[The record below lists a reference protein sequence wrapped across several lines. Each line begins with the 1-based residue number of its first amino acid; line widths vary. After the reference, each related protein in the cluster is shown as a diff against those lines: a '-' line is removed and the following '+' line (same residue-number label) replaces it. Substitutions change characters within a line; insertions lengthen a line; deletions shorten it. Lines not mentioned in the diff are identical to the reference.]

1 MAPFTIYYDHYKSK
15 EADAGVYTINYTVS
29 FMEYEDVMA
38 SSESHGSFIF
48 EIISTCALSEII
60 ENEKLP
66 DLFRI
71 YMLDP
76 RILRYKYLAYSDS
89 VSEFYNLHSRC
100 GQITYTILN
109 RDTGNI
115 VYYPEDD
122 AIVDV

>member
-1 MAPFTIYYDHYKSK
+1 
-15 EADAGVYTINYTVS
+15 
-29 FMEYEDVMA
+29 MEYEDVMA
-38 SSESHGSFIF
+38 SSEAHGSFIF
-48 EIISTCALSEII
+48 EIISTCTLSEII
-60 ENEKLP
+60 ENERLP

-76 RILRYKYLAYSDS
+76 RILRYKYLAYSDV
-89 VSEFYNLHSRC
+89 VSEFYNIHSRC

-109 RDTGNI
+109 RDTGSI